1 MPYIIRPG
9 KEKEYLKEKN
19 IKEKKSENMPN
30 TTEDRKDTMTEDK
43 NIILD
48 EEVQQK
54 GNDDLPYSWN
64 GLLKS
69 SGLNG
74 IGGVWNNLGYVIAM
88 LPDIMG
94 GMITG
99 KNQSLKISENL
110 LPIASIL
117 CGMFVRN
124 PLLRMLLVGGGG
136 LNLLNKAGQ
145 EALGKNQKTEEKTA
159 VNLQ

>member
-1 MPYIIRPG
+1 
-9 KEKEYLKEKN
+9 
-19 IKEKKSENMPN
+19 
-30 TTEDRKDTMTEDK
+30 
-43 NIILD
+43 
-48 EEVQQK
+48 
-54 GNDDLPYSWN
+54 
-64 GLLKS
+64 
-69 SGLNG
+69 
-74 IGGVWNNLGYVIAM
+74 M

-145 EALGKNQKTEEKTA
+145 EALGKNQKTEEKSA
-159 VNLQ
+159 VRYKTYKRKN